1 MLTKVGATIGFGAVV
16 ACVVV
21 VSVVALVLAMVD
33 AGRNVYGG
41 GAVTTGEFL
50 IWLSS
55 SSLSLSDS
63 LADTSDGAFSGSS
76 KGGNSSST
84 GDGSLVSLRTSSRS

>member
-1 MLTKVGATIGFGAVV
+1 MWDGVEGGGFGAVV

-41 GAVTTGEFL
+41 GAVATGEFL

-55 SSLSLSDS
+55 SSLSDS
-63 LADTSDGAFSGSS
+63 LVDTSDGAFSGSS